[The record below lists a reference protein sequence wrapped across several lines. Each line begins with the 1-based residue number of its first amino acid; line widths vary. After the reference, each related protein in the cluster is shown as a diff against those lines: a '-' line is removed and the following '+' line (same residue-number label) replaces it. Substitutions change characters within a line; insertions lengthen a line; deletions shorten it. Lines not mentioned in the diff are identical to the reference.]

1 MDLEVALLSSEPSE
15 ETSEET
21 SEEPSE
27 PSEVS
32 WLYVFLLSV
41 QYFVGYYLVYL
52 PAGWQT
58 RYHTS
63 VRVFGDV
70 LMLSFLGG
78 VMACLPWHK
87 WRVSWKSVCWSLGTA
102 LTFKVYGYLC
112 QLPLF
117 ETSLDSNKTDAQRA
131 VYYVT
136 GALLLMVLVY
146 WGLRRSAIFY
156 YSLFSVVLLEAGSY
170 VVCWT
175 DELCQYHVHHWW
187 VGLVFVFLSTSVL
200 ETSVD
205 YLLQGVFWAFV
216 IESFFNYA
224 FVDLGEFFV

>member
-1 MDLEVALLSSEPSE
+1 MGLLSSEPSE
-15 ETSEET
+15 EA
-21 SEEPSE
+21 
-27 PSEVS
+27 SEVS

-87 WRVSWKSVCWSLGTA
+87 WQRSVCWSLGTA
-102 LTFKVYGYLC
+102 LTFPVYGYLC

-117 ETSLDSNKTDAQRA
+117 ETSLDSNKTDAQRV
-131 VYYVT
+131 VYYVA
-136 GALLLMVLVY
+136 GVFLLMVLVY
-146 WGLRRSAIFY
+146 WGLRRSVIFY
-156 YSLFSVVLLEAGSY
+156 RSLLGVFVLQAGSY
-170 VVCWT
+170 FMCWT
-175 DELCQYHVHHWW
+175 DDLCEYHVHHWW

-216 IESFFNYA
+216 IESFFNYGLT
-224 FVDLGEFFV
+224 FEFSLGEFFV